1 MFYLVKSFGSGKRL
15 SIVLRC
21 NSSSK
26 CAMNA
31 GISQNLLSDIVCF
44 GWAKE
49 SKIRECEKLKALST
63 GWEVLK

>member
-1 MFYLVKSFGSGKRL
+1 M
-15 SIVLRC
+15 VLRC

-31 GISQNLLSDIVCF
+31 GISQNLLSNIVCF